1 MSSDIH
7 QGYTN
12 QVAILVYL
20 NNTIKL
26 CSEVNLLKA
35 CFIIDRLIAQNNV
48 QDIPKIINNLAML
61 LSLTQGQNALII

>member
-12 QVAILVYL
+12 PVAILVYL